1 MSDTVVFVS
10 LAGNQS
16 AFFAALEPLVRAAGR
31 DVVHVCFHEGSAN
44 ELRKAGHRVF
54 NPFELSAGGE
64 LPSFEA
70 YGIDNPALLI
80 AHEKAAYE
88 IRDTQALLSKF
99 RRHLAAMEK
108 VFDTL
113 AGEGRR
119 IVVVQELGGFTSVLA
134 AYFVAQRHGVS
145 NYFIEP
151 SFFKGRFFLTRDS
164 FSAPRIGR
172 GAEGAGAEVLAVLSR
187 IRDSQTVVIPVK
199 DALHYRGAMRKLT
212 DPKNWRRLVE
222 KLVQK
227 YVLKQQEEFQHIGG
241 HVRRHVRMTMNAA
254 KLRKF
259 YAQIPAESPFLYYPL
274 HVPADFALTIRSPE
288 YLDQLSLIDFL
299 CRVAP
304 VGRKVVIKEHPAL
317 IGALPAARV
326 AELMR
331 RHDNLVLLSPGI
343 NNHAVLRQAEA
354 VVTVNS
360 KAGAEAL
367 LYRRPVLALGD
378 SFYRDSGLVTVV
390 DALRELPTRLAGAA
404 LPVEEDVNRFLQD
417 VWSASVPGELYDV
430 REENVAEFAASLLG
444 VLDAQN
450 VRNATG

>member
-1 MSDTVVFVS
+1 MKDTIVFVS

-16 AFFAALEPLVRAAGR
+16 SFFAALEPLVRKAGR
-31 DVVHVCFHEGSAN
+31 DVVHVCFHEGSAK
-44 ELRKAGHRVF
+44 ELGKAGHRVF
-54 NPFELSAGGE
+54 NPFELSRNGE
-64 LPSFEA
+64 LPAFEA
-70 YGIDNPALLI
+70 YDIANPALLI
-80 AHEKAAYE
+80 GHEKAAYE
-88 IRDTQALLSKF
+88 ISDTEGLLLKF

-113 AGEGRR
+113 VAEGRN

-134 AYFVAQRHGVS
+134 AYFVARRHAVP

-164 FSAPRIGR
+164 FSAPRIPR
-172 GAEGAGAEVLAVLSR
+172 GTGGFSEEVRSVLGR
-187 IRDSQTVVIPVK
+187 IRESQTVVIPVK
-199 DALHYRGAMRKLT
+199 DRLHYRGAFHKLT
-212 DPKNWRRLVE
+212 DPKNWRRLFE
-222 KLVQK
+222 KLVEK
-227 YVLKQQEEFQHIGG
+227 HLLKHQEEFQHIGG
-241 HVRRHVRMTMNAA
+241 HVRRHVRMSMNAA

-259 YAQIPAESPFLYYPL
+259 YAEIPAGSPFIYYPL

-304 VGRKVVIKEHPAL
+304 IGRKVVVKEHPAL
-317 IGALPAARV
+317 IGALPAGRMSG
-326 AELMR
+326 LLR
-331 RHDNLVLLSPGI
+331 RHDNLVLLSPAI
-343 NNHAVLRQAEA
+343 NNHSVLRQAEA

-378 SFYRDSGLVTVV
+378 SFYRDSGLVTAI
-390 DALRELPTRLAGAA
+390 DALRDLPARLSDAV
-404 LPVEEDVNRFLQD
+404 PPSEEEVNRFLQD

-430 REENVAEFAASLLG
+430 QERNVAEFAGSLLG
-444 VLDAQN
+444 VLRAGQGSGG
-450 VRNATG
+450 AG

>member
-1 MSDTVVFVS
+1 MRDTIVFVS

-16 AFFAALEPLVRAAGR
+16 AFFAALEPFVRDAGM
-31 DVVHVCFHEGSAN
+31 DAVHVCFHEGSAK
-44 ELRKAGHRVF
+44 ELKNAGHRVF
-54 NPFELSAGGE
+54 NPFDLSREGDP
-64 LPSFEA
+64 PSFEDYRIA
-70 YGIDNPALLI
+70 NPALLI

-88 IRDTQALLSKF
+88 ISDTQALLLKF

-108 VFDTL
+108 VFATL
-113 AGEGRR
+113 IGEGRN

-134 AYFVAQRHGVS
+134 AYFVAQRHGVP

-164 FSAPRIGR
+164 FGAPRIQR
-172 GAEGAGAEVLAVLSR
+172 SAESAGEEVRSVLAR

-199 DALHYRGAMRKLT
+199 DALHYRGARHKLT

-259 YAQIPAESPFLYYPL
+259 YAEIPAASPFIYYPL

-304 VGRKVVIKEHPAL
+304 IGRKVVIKEHPAL
-317 IGALPAARV
+317 IGALPAGRMS
-326 AELMR
+326 ELLR

-343 NNHAVLRQAEA
+343 NNHVVLRQAEA

-367 LYRRPVLALGD
+367 LYQRPVIALGD

-390 DALRELPTRLAGAA
+390 DALKDLPTRLYSKM
-404 LPVEEDVNRFLQD
+404 LIQEEDVNRFLQD
-417 VWSASVPGELYDV
+417 VWSASVPGELYDL
-430 REENVAEFAASLLG
+430 REANVAEFAGSLLG
-444 VLDAQN
+444 VLRKN
-450 VRNATG
+450 VGGVPTG

>member
-16 AFFAALEPLVRAAGR
+16 AFFAALEPSVRAAGR
-31 DVVHVCFHEGSAN
+31 DVVHVCFHEGSVS
-44 ELRKAGHRVF
+44 ELRKAAHRVF
-54 NPFELSAGGE
+54 NPFELSRSGD

-70 YGIDNPALLI
+70 YGIENPALLI

-88 IRDTQALLSKF
+88 IRDTQALLLKF
-99 RRHLAAMEK
+99 RRHLAAMEA
-108 VFDTL
+108 VFATL

-172 GAEGAGAEVLAVLSR
+172 SAGSAGAEVLAVLGR

-227 YVLKQQEEFQHIGG
+227 HVLKQQEEFQHIGG

-259 YAQIPAESPFLYYPL
+259 YAQIPDESPFLYYPL

-304 VGRKVVIKEHPAL
+304 GGRKVVIKEHPAL

-326 AELMR
+326 VELMR

-343 NNHAVLRQAEA
+343 NNHEVLRRAET

-367 LYRRPVLALGD
+367 LYCRPVLALGD

-390 DALRELPTRLAGAA
+390 DALRDLPDRLAGAA
-404 LPVEEDVNRFLQD
+404 LPDEEDVNRFLQD

-444 VLDAQN
+444 VLDAEK
-450 VRNATG
+450 R